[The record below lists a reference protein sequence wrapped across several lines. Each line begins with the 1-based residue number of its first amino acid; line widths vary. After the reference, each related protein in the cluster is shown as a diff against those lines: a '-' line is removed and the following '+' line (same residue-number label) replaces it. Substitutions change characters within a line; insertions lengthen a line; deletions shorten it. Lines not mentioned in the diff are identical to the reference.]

1 MSDPELQVVDDLAPA
16 EAEDVHADI
25 EHAEPVPEQVKL
37 VPVTESIRYRRR
49 AQAAEQQLTEL
60 RQRYD
65 DLQQS
70 LAEAEFQVALT
81 ERRRQIDQMLIESDA
96 IDLEAARLLTE
107 ATIEQ
112 MDDADVELAVE
123 ELRARKPYLF
133 RRSAT
138 CSGGSLS
145 PHPRRNGHP
154 ASEAAEAAA
163 VTGDRRDLLRY
174 LRLRRRQGQGNR
186 A

>member
-16 EAEDVHADI
+16 EAEDMPTSETAP
-25 EHAEPVPEQVKL
+25 EAEPDVKL

-60 RQRYD
+60 RRQYTE
-65 DLQQS
+65 LQQS
-70 LAEAEFQVALT
+70 LEEAEFQVALT

-107 ATIEQ
+107 ATIDQ
-112 MDDADVELAVE
+112 MDDADVALAVE
-123 ELRARKPYLF
+123 ELRQRKPYLF
-133 RRSAT
+133 RRAASPAGV
-138 CSGGSLS
+138 GGSMS

-174 LRLRRRQGQGNR
+174 LRMRRRGGGI
-186 A
+186 